1 MKCRSNGTEKSR
13 GARMQRAR
21 EVLGGIFEAVV
32 GLPVYIV
39 LAVVALPAAAIGA
52 LSRLASRRAAAA

>member
-1 MKCRSNGTEKSR
+1 MKCRRNMAEKLR
-13 GARMQRAR
+13 GARMQRAQ

>member
-13 GARMQRAR
+13 GARMQRAQ

-52 LSRLASRRAAAA
+52 LSRFASRRAAAA

>member
-1 MKCRSNGTEKSR
+1 MDCRRNMAEKLRGT
-13 GARMQRAR
+13 RMQRAQ